1 MPTTLR
7 LVLAAL
13 LLLAGAVLV
22 VLAAL
27 GASGKLPRNRFAG
40 VRTPASLR
48 TADAFVLANRVAAG
62 PLGAAGIVGL
72 VGGSALL
79 VTGRGGAMPWVLGG
93 LALVGTVV
101 LAGVGGSLGA
111 RAAEVTLAEQTAEPA
126 PTCGGVCSGCD
137 LVAGC
142 RDATGT
148 EPGSTP
154 TAARRSGDAAG

>member
-7 LVLAAL
+7 LVLAVL

-22 VLAAL
+22 VLAVL

-48 TADAFVLANRVAAG
+48 TADAFALANRVAAG
-62 PLGAAGIVGL
+62 PLGAAGLVGL
-72 VGGSALL
+72 VGGTALAL
-79 VTGRGGAMPWVLGG
+79 GGRGGATPWVLAGI
-93 LALVGTVV
+93 ALVGTLVMAA
-101 LAGVGGSLGA
+101 LGGALGA
-111 RAAEVTLAEQTAEPA
+111 RAAEVTIAEQTTAPA
-126 PTCGGVCSGCD
+126 PSCGGVCSGCD

-148 EPGSTP
+148 EPDSASTASR
-154 TAARRSGDAAG
+154 TEG